1 MCGVFGIHAPGRDVS
16 RLTYFGMYALQHRG
30 QESAGI
36 AVSDGRRVTAL
47 REMGLVSQVFDESK
61 LKALVGEAAIGH
73 TRYSTTGSA
82 TWQNSQPIV
91 RHRRGRTVALGHNG
105 NLTNTAEL
113 RDELVARGVHL
124 DSTSDT
130 EVICALIAEHPGSLR
145 EATIETMERIRGAFA
160 AVLLSPE
167 AVIGFRDP
175 DGIRPLV
182 LGDLDGHPVLASETP
197 ALDIIGA
204 TAVRELEP
212 GELVIC
218 DANGVHIE
226 QAVAPRRG
234 GEALCVF
241 EHIYFARPDAR
252 MSGESL
258 HAARERMGERLAVEA
273 PVEADVVIPV
283 PDSGTPAAI
292 GYARAAGLPFGDGLI
307 KNRYVGRTFIQPNQE
322 LREVGLR
329 LKFNPLPHVLDGK
342 RVIVVDD
349 SIVRGTTTR
358 KIVSLLREAGA
369 REVHLR
375 VSSPP
380 IISPCF
386 YGVDMAAP
394 EELIAAGRDLDE
406 VCAMIG
412 ADSLA
417 YLSLEGLQLAIERPA
432 AGFCRA
438 CLTGDYP
445 VAPESA
451 ARDKGRFEVSGVR

>member
-1 MCGVFGIHAPGRDVS
+1 M
-16 RLTYFGMYALQHRG
+16 
-30 QESAGI
+30 
-36 AVSDGRRVTAL
+36 
-47 REMGLVSQVFDESK
+47 
-61 LKALVGEAAIGH
+61 
-73 TRYSTTGSA
+73 
-82 TWQNSQPIV
+82 
-91 RHRRGRTVALGHNG
+91 
-105 NLTNTAEL
+105 
-113 RDELVARGVHL
+113 HL

-145 EATIETMERIRGAFA
+145 EATIETMSRIRGAFA
-160 AVLLSPE
+160 AVLLAPE

-197 ALDIIGA
+197 GA
-204 TAVRELEP
+204 RHHRRHAPCASSKP
-212 GELVIC
+212 GELVIL
-218 DANGVHIE
+218 DADGVHVE

-234 GEALCVF
+234 GEALCIF

-342 RVIVVDD
+342 RV
-349 SIVRGTTTR
+349 SSSTTR
-358 KIVSLLREAGA
+358 S
-369 REVHLR
+369 
-375 VSSPP
+375 
-380 IISPCF
+380 
-386 YGVDMAAP
+386 
-394 EELIAAGRDLDE
+394 
-406 VCAMIG
+406 
-412 ADSLA
+412 
-417 YLSLEGLQLAIERPA
+417 
-432 AGFCRA
+432 
-438 CLTGDYP
+438 
-445 VAPESA
+445 SA
-451 ARDKGRFEVSGVR
+451 ARRRARSSRCCARLARARCTCGCRRRRSSRPASTGSTWQRPSS

>member
-1 MCGVFGIHAPGRDVS
+1 
-16 RLTYFGMYALQHRG
+16 
-30 QESAGI
+30 
-36 AVSDGRRVTAL
+36 
-47 REMGLVSQVFDESK
+47 
-61 LKALVGEAAIGH
+61 
-73 TRYSTTGSA
+73 
-82 TWQNSQPIV
+82 
-91 RHRRGRTVALGHNG
+91 
-105 NLTNTAEL
+105 
-113 RDELVARGVHL
+113 
-124 DSTSDT
+124 
-130 EVICALIAEHPGSLR
+130 LIAEHPGSLR
-145 EATIETMERIRGAFA
+145 DATVETMSRIRGAFA
-160 AVLLSPE
+160 AVMLSPD

-204 TAVRELEP
+204 KAVRELEP
-212 GELVIC
+212 GELAIL
-218 DANGVHIE
+218 DANGVTVE

-292 GYARAAGLPFGDGLI
+292 GYARAAVLPFGDGLI

-375 VSSPP
+375 VSSPA
-380 IISPCF
+380 IVSPCF
-386 YGVDMAAP
+386 YGVDMATP
-394 EELIAAGRDLDE
+394 EQLIAAGRDVDE
-406 VCAMIG
+406 VCALLG

-417 YLSLEGLQLAIERPA
+417 YLSLEGLQQAIERPA
-432 AGFCRA
+432 SGFCRA
-438 CLTGDYP
+438 CLTGEYP

-451 ARDKGRFEVSGVR
+451 AVDKGRFEVSGVR

>member
-1 MCGVFGIHAPGRDVS
+1 MCGVFGIYAPGRDVS

-47 REMGLVSQVFDESK
+47 REMGLVAQVFDESK
-61 LKALVGEAAIGH
+61 LKALVGESAIGH

-145 EATIETMERIRGAFA
+145 DATVETMSRIRGAFA
-160 AVLLSPE
+160 AVLLSPD

-204 TAVRELEP
+204 KEVRELEP

-375 VSSPP
+375 VSSPA
-380 IISPCF
+380 IVSPCF
-386 YGVDMAAP
+386 YGVDMATP
-394 EELIAAGRDLDE
+394 EQLIAAGRDVDE
-406 VCAMIG
+406 VCALIG

-417 YLSLEGLQLAIERPA
+417 YLSLDGLQQAIERPA

-445 VAPESA
+445 VAPENA
-451 ARDKGRFEVSGVR
+451 AHDKRRFEVSAVR

>member
-1 MCGVFGIHAPGRDVS
+1 MS
-16 RLTYFGMYALQHRG
+16 
-30 QESAGI
+30 
-36 AVSDGRRVTAL
+36 
-47 REMGLVSQVFDESK
+47 
-61 LKALVGEAAIGH
+61 
-73 TRYSTTGSA
+73 
-82 TWQNSQPIV
+82 
-91 RHRRGRTVALGHNG
+91 
-105 NLTNTAEL
+105 
-113 RDELVARGVHL
+113 
-124 DSTSDT
+124 
-130 EVICALIAEHPGSLR
+130 
-145 EATIETMERIRGAFA
+145 RIRGAFA
-160 AVLLSPE
+160 AVLLSPD

-182 LGDLDGHPVLASETP
+182 LGDLDGYPVLASETP

-204 TAVRELEP
+204 KVVRELEP

-226 QAVAPRRG
+226 QAVEPRRG

-258 HAARERMGERLAVEA
+258 HAARERMGERLAIEA
-273 PVEADVVIPV
+273 PVDADVVIPV

-394 EELIAAGRDLDE
+394 EELIAAGRDIDE
-406 VCAMIG
+406 VCALIG

-451 ARDKGRFEVSGVR
+451 AADKGRFEVSGVR

>member
-1 MCGVFGIHAPGRDVS
+1 
-16 RLTYFGMYALQHRG
+16 
-30 QESAGI
+30 
-36 AVSDGRRVTAL
+36 VTAL

-61 LKALVGEAAIGH
+61 LKALVGESAIGH

-145 EATIETMERIRGAFA
+145 EATIETMARIRGAFA

-204 TAVRELEP
+204 TSVRELEP
-212 GELVIC
+212 GELVIL

-451 ARDKGRFEVSGVR
+451 AVHKGRFEVSGVR

>member
-1 MCGVFGIHAPGRDVS
+1 MCGVFGIYAPGRDVS

-61 LKALVGEAAIGH
+61 LKALVGDSAIGH

-105 NLTNTAEL
+105 NLTNTTEL
-113 RDELVARGVHL
+113 HNKLVSRGVHL

-145 EATIETMERIRGAFA
+145 DATVETMSRIRGAFA
-160 AVLLSPE
+160 AVLLSPD

-204 TAVRELEP
+204 KEVRELEP
-212 GELVIC
+212 GELVIL

-226 QAVAPRRG
+226 QAVVPRRG

-258 HAARERMGERLAVEA
+258 HAARERMGERLAAEA

-375 VSSPP
+375 VSSPA

-386 YGVDMAAP
+386 YGVDMATP
-394 EELIAAGRDLDE
+394 DQLIAAGRDVDE
-406 VCAMIG
+406 VCALLG

-417 YLSLEGLQLAIERPA
+417 YLSLEGLQQAIERPA

-445 VAPESA
+445 VAPEGA
-451 ARDKGRFEVSGVR
+451 AHDKRRFEVSGVR

>member
-1 MCGVFGIHAPGRDVS
+1 MCGVFGIYAPGRDVS

-61 LKALVGEAAIGH
+61 LKALVGDAAIGH

-145 EATIETMERIRGAFA
+145 DATVETMSRIRGAFA
-160 AVLLSPE
+160 AVMLSPD

-204 TAVRELEP
+204 KAVRELEP
-212 GELVIC
+212 GELAIL
-218 DANGVHIE
+218 DANGVTVE
-226 QAVAPRRG
+226 QAVPPRRG

-258 HAARERMGERLAVEA
+258 HAARERMGERLAAEA

-329 LKFNPLPHVLDGK
+329 LKFNPLRHVLDGK
-342 RVIVVDD
+342 RVVVVDD

-375 VSSPP
+375 VSSPA

-386 YGVDMAAP
+386 YGVDMATP
-394 EELIAAGRDLDE
+394 DQLIAAGRDVDE
-406 VCAMIG
+406 VCALLG

-417 YLSLEGLQLAIERPA
+417 YLSLDGLQRAIERPA
-432 AGFCRA
+432 SGFCRA
-438 CLTGDYP
+438 CLTGEYP

-451 ARDKGRFEVSGVR
+451 TLDKRRFEVSGVR

>member
-1 MCGVFGIHAPGRDVS
+1 V
-16 RLTYFGMYALQHRG
+16 L
-30 QESAGI
+30 
-36 AVSDGRRVTAL
+36 
-47 REMGLVSQVFDESK
+47 
-61 LKALVGEAAIGH
+61 
-73 TRYSTTGSA
+73 
-82 TWQNSQPIV
+82 
-91 RHRRGRTVALGHNG
+91 
-105 NLTNTAEL
+105 
-113 RDELVARGVHL
+113 L

-145 EATIETMERIRGAFA
+145 EATIETMARIRGAFA
-160 AVLLSPE
+160 AVLLTPE

-182 LGDLDGHPVLASETP
+182 LGDLEGHPVLASETP

-212 GELVIC
+212 GELVIL
-218 DANGVHIE
+218 DADGVHIE

-258 HAARERMGERLAVEA
+258 HAARERMGEQLAIEA
-273 PVEADVVIPV
+273 PIDADVVIPV

-406 VCAMIG
+406 VRALIG

-445 VAPESA
+445 VAPESVTV
-451 ARDKGRFEVSGVR
+451 DKGRFEVSGVR

>member
-1 MCGVFGIHAPGRDVS
+1 MCGVFGIYAPGRDVS

-36 AVSDGRRVTAL
+36 AVSDGRRVTAV

-61 LKALVGEAAIGH
+61 LKALVGDSAIGH

-145 EATIETMERIRGAFA
+145 DATVETMSRIRGAFA
-160 AVLLSPE
+160 AVLLSPD

-182 LGDLDGHPVLASETP
+182 LGDLDGYPVLASETP

-204 TAVRELEP
+204 KEVRELEP

-375 VSSPP
+375 VSSPA

-386 YGVDMAAP
+386 YGVDMATP
-394 EELIAAGRDLDE
+394 EQLIAAGRGVDE
-406 VCAMIG
+406 VCALIG

-417 YLSLEGLQLAIERPA
+417 YLSLDGLQQAIERPA

-445 VAPESA
+445 VAPDNA
-451 ARDKGRFEVSGVR
+451 AHDKRRFEVSGVR

>member
-1 MCGVFGIHAPGRDVS
+1 
-16 RLTYFGMYALQHRG
+16 MYALQHRG

-145 EATIETMERIRGAFA
+145 EATIETMARIRGAFA

>member
-1 MCGVFGIHAPGRDVS
+1 MCGVFGIYAPGRDVS

-61 LKALVGEAAIGH
+61 LKALVGDAAIGH

-145 EATIETMERIRGAFA
+145 DATVETMSRIRGAFA
-160 AVLLSPE
+160 AVLLSPD

-204 TAVRELEP
+204 KEVRELEP

-375 VSSPP
+375 VSSPA
-380 IISPCF
+380 IVSPCF
-386 YGVDMAAP
+386 YGVDMATP
-394 EELIAAGRDLDE
+394 EQLIAAGRDVDE
-406 VCAMIG
+406 VCALIG

-417 YLSLEGLQLAIERPA
+417 YLSLDGLQQAIERPA

-445 VAPESA
+445 VAPENA
-451 ARDKGRFEVSGVR
+451 AHDKRRFEVSAVR

>member
-1 MCGVFGIHAPGRDVS
+1 MCGVFGIRAPGRDVA
-16 RLTYFGMYALQHRG
+16 RITYFGMYALQHRG

-47 REMGLVSQVFDESK
+47 REMGLVAQVFDESK
-61 LKALVGEAAIGH
+61 LQALVGEAAIGH

-91 RHRRGRTVALGHNG
+91 RHRKGRTVALGHNG

-113 RDELVARGVHL
+113 RDELLAKGVHL

-145 EATIETMERIRGAFA
+145 EATIEAMSKIRGAFA
-160 AVLLSPE
+160 AVMLSDD

-182 LGDLDGHPVLASETP
+182 LGDLDGFPVLASETP

-204 TAVRELEP
+204 TSVRELEP
-212 GELVIC
+212 GELVIL
-218 DANGVHIE
+218 DSSGVHVE
-226 QAVAPRRG
+226 QAVPPRRG

-258 HAARERMGERLAVEA
+258 HAARERMGERLAIESA
-273 PVEADVVIPV
+273 VEADVVIPV

-292 GYARAAGLPFGDGLI
+292 GYSRASGIPFGDGLI

-342 RVIVVDD
+342 RVVVVDD

-358 KIVSLLREAGA
+358 KIVELLREAGA

-380 IISPCF
+380 VVSPCF
-386 YGVDMAAP
+386 YGIDMATKDQ
-394 EELIAAGRDLDE
+394 LIASGREIDE
-406 VCAMIG
+406 VCSMIG

-417 YLSLEGLQLAIERPA
+417 YLSLEGLQLAIGRPK

-438 CLTGDYP
+438 CLTGEYP
-445 VAPESA
+445 VAPESTTV
-451 ARDKGRFEVSGVR
+451 DKRRFEVMGVR

>member
-1 MCGVFGIHAPGRDVS
+1 M
-16 RLTYFGMYALQHRG
+16 
-30 QESAGI
+30 
-36 AVSDGRRVTAL
+36 
-47 REMGLVSQVFDESK
+47 
-61 LKALVGEAAIGH
+61 
-73 TRYSTTGSA
+73 
-82 TWQNSQPIV
+82 
-91 RHRRGRTVALGHNG
+91 
-105 NLTNTAEL
+105 
-113 RDELVARGVHL
+113 
-124 DSTSDT
+124 
-130 EVICALIAEHPGSLR
+130 
-145 EATIETMERIRGAFA
+145 
-160 AVLLSPE
+160 
-167 AVIGFRDP
+167 
-175 DGIRPLV
+175 
-182 LGDLDGHPVLASETP
+182 
-197 ALDIIGA
+197 
-204 TAVRELEP
+204 
-212 GELVIC
+212 
-218 DANGVHIE
+218 
-226 QAVAPRRG
+226 
-234 GEALCVF
+234 F

-258 HAARERMGERLAVEA
+258 HAARERMGERLAAEA

-386 YGVDMAAP
+386 YGVDMATP

-445 VAPESA
+445 VAPEGA
-451 ARDKGRFEVSGVR
+451 AVDKGRFEVSGVR

>member
-1 MCGVFGIHAPGRDVS
+1 MCGVFGIYAPGRDVS

-36 AVSDGRRVTAL
+36 AVSDGRRVTAV

-61 LKALVGEAAIGH
+61 LKALVGDSAIGH

-145 EATIETMERIRGAFA
+145 DATVETMSRIRGAFA
-160 AVLLSPE
+160 AVLLSPD

-204 TAVRELEP
+204 KEVRELEP

-258 HAARERMGERLAVEA
+258 HAARERMGERLAAEA

-292 GYARAAGLPFGDGLI
+292 GYARATGLPFGDGLI

-375 VSSPP
+375 VSSPA
-380 IISPCF
+380 IVSPCF
-386 YGVDMAAP
+386 YGVDMATP
-394 EELIAAGRDLDE
+394 EQLIAAGRDVDE
-406 VCAMIG
+406 VCALIG

-417 YLSLEGLQLAIERPA
+417 YLSLDGLQQAIERPA

-438 CLTGDYP
+438 CLTGEYP
-445 VAPESA
+445 VAPDNA
-451 ARDKGRFEVSGVR
+451 AHDKWRFEVSGVR

>member
-1 MCGVFGIHAPGRDVS
+1 MCGVFGIYAPGRDVS
-16 RLTYFGMYALQHRG
+16 RLAYFGMYALQHRG

-61 LKALVGEAAIGH
+61 LKALVGDAAIGH

-145 EATIETMERIRGAFA
+145 DATVETMSRIRGAFA
-160 AVLLSPE
+160 AVMLSPE

-204 TAVRELEP
+204 KAVRELAP
-212 GELVIC
+212 GELAIL
-218 DANGVHIE
+218 DANGVTVE
-226 QAVAPRRG
+226 QAVPPRRG

-258 HAARERMGERLAVEA
+258 HAARERMGERLAAEA

-329 LKFNPLPHVLDGK
+329 LKFNPLPHVLNGK
-342 RVIVVDD
+342 RVVVVDD

-375 VSSPP
+375 VSSPA

-386 YGVDMAAP
+386 YGVDMATP
-394 EELIAAGRDLDE
+394 DQLIAAGRDVDE
-406 VCAMIG
+406 VCALLG

-417 YLSLEGLQLAIERPA
+417 HLSLEGLQQAIERPA
-432 AGFCRA
+432 SGFCRA

-445 VAPESA
+445 VAPENA
-451 ARDKGRFEVSGVR
+451 ALDKGRFEVSGVR

>member
-61 LKALVGEAAIGH
+61 LKALVGDAAIGH

-145 EATIETMERIRGAFA
+145 DATVETMSRIRGAFA

-204 TAVRELEP
+204 KEVRELEP

-258 HAARERMGERLAVEA
+258 HAARERMGERLAAEA

-292 GYARAAGLPFGDGLI
+292 GYARATGLPFGDGLI

-375 VSSPP
+375 VSSPA
-380 IISPCF
+380 IVSPCF
-386 YGVDMAAP
+386 YGVDMATP
-394 EELIAAGRDLDE
+394 EQLIAAGRDVDE
-406 VCAMIG
+406 VCALIG

-417 YLSLEGLQLAIERPA
+417 YLSLDGLQQAIERPA

-438 CLTGDYP
+438 CLTGEYP
-445 VAPESA
+445 VAPDNA
-451 ARDKGRFEVSGVR
+451 AHDKWRFEVSGVR

>member
-61 LKALVGEAAIGH
+61 LKALVGDAAIGH

-145 EATIETMERIRGAFA
+145 DATVETMSRIRGAFA

-204 TAVRELEP
+204 KEVRELEP

-218 DANGVHIE
+218 DASGVHIE

-258 HAARERMGERLAVEA
+258 HAARERMGERLAAEA

-292 GYARAAGLPFGDGLI
+292 GYARATGLPFGDGLI

-375 VSSPP
+375 VSSPA
-380 IISPCF
+380 IVSPCF
-386 YGVDMAAP
+386 YGVDMATP
-394 EELIAAGRDLDE
+394 EQLIAAGHDVDE
-406 VCAMIG
+406 VCALIG

-417 YLSLEGLQLAIERPA
+417 YLSLDGLQQAIERPA

-445 VAPESA
+445 VAPDNA
-451 ARDKGRFEVSGVR
+451 AHDKRRFEVSAVR

>member
-1 MCGVFGIHAPGRDVS
+1 MCGVFGIYAPGRDVS

-61 LKALVGEAAIGH
+61 LKALVGDSAIGH

-113 RDELVARGVHL
+113 RDELLARGVHL

-145 EATIETMERIRGAFA
+145 DATIETMSRIRGAFA

-204 TAVRELEP
+204 SAVRELKP
-212 GELVIC
+212 GELVIL
-218 DANGVHIE
+218 DAHGVHIE
-226 QAVAPRRG
+226 QAVEPRRG

-258 HAARERMGERLAVEA
+258 HAARERMGERLAIEA

-342 RVIVVDD
+342 RVVVVDD

-417 YLSLEGLQLAIERPA
+417 YLSLDGLQLAIERPA

-445 VAPESA
+445 VAPEHA
-451 ARDKGRFEVSGVR
+451 AVDKGRFEVSGVR